1 MWLKVN
7 VRIAS
12 SVALILLLSAPASS
26 TSIVVQ
32 LDSTRILF
40 AADTHGDKLDPG
52 SQASDEAECKIVPLG
67 HAAFA
72 LTGNMDYVRNRLDDM
87 VASWDSRVDAREAY
101 AAHNGDLPATV
112 GDWSE
117 RAKRHYT
124 SFYRANPAR
133 VAQLAKANTQNVLL
147 VGLFVGFQGG
157 QSTLIMQTVY
167 LDESQ
172 FLTPILDRQIV
183 LSARDVPYTSNG
195 ITQELIEGNS
205 ERASASQ
212 STWAAKSKSV
222 PASEQKQRR
231 VEFFIQETSKY
242 DRAVG
247 THVNILAVSPDM
259 EQRWLQNSTCPALP
273 QKP

>member
-1 MWLKVN
+1 MKAQ
-7 VRIAS
+7 IAGP
-12 SVALILLLSAPASS
+12 VAATLLLSAPAFG

-52 SQASDEAECKIVPLG
+52 SQASDETECKIVPLG

-101 AAHNGDLPATV
+101 ASHNGDLRATV

-124 SFYRANPAR
+124 SFYRANSAR

-167 LDESQ
+167 LDETQ
-172 FLTPILDRQIV
+172 LLTPILDKQVV

-205 ERASASQ
+205 ERATASQ
-212 STWAAKSKSV
+212 SAWAAKSKSV
-222 PASEQKQRR
+222 LASEQKQRR

-247 THVNILAVSPDM
+247 AHVNILAVAPDT